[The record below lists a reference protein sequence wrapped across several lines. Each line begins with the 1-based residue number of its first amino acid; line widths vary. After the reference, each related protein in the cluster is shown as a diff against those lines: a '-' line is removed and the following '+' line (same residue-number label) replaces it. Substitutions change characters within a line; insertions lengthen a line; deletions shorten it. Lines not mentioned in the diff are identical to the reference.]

1 MSEKRVWATLVVEKW
16 QGGRAIVVNGS
27 ERGLFGKGEWYF
39 NHKLYEYEK
48 GDRLNVV
55 VRLSPKGR
63 RMVQKI
69 TLKERG

>member
-1 MSEKRVWATLVVEKW
+1 MNEKREWATLVVEKW
-16 QGGRAIVVNGS
+16 QGGRAIVVNSS
-27 ERGLFGKGEWYF
+27 ERGLFERGDWYF
-39 NHKLYEYEK
+39 NHKLYEFGR

-69 TLKERG
+69 TVKER